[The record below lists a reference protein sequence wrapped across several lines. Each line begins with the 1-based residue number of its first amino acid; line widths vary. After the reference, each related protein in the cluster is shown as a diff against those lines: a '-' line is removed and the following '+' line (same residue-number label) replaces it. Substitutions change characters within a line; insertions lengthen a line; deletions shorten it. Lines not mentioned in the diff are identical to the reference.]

1 LRWTIVAK
9 APRSSGGEITPCA
22 HLVPIYQDD
31 GAFLDAL
38 EGFVAAGR
46 TAGLT
51 AGHGVVVIDTPA
63 HLESMQRRLQA
74 LAGWDPRRAAKGG
87 RRVWAFG
94 EMVALPWGDLRLRPL
109 PSTRSGRDLPER
121 WPAS

>member
-1 LRWTIVAK
+1 LRWTIAAK
-9 APRSSGGEITPCA
+9 SPRSSGGEISPCA
-22 HLVPIYQDD
+22 HLVPIYQHD
-31 GAFLDAL
+31 GAVLDAL
-38 EGFVAAGR
+38 ERVVAVGR

-51 AGHGVVVIDTPA
+51 AGHGVVVIATAA
-63 HLESMQRRLQA
+63 HLESTQRRLQA
-74 LAGWDPRRAAKGG
+74 AAGWDPRRAAKGG